1 MKNNRVSSMPLLLPP
16 ICAHSRTPCQ
26 IHQKYCPPQSQQASP
41 LPFKY
46 CQNHLSNQRPL
57 YGKAAPL
64 ELSVPPAS
72 ASPASISGLGWAS
85 YDLCVYSDISKNGP
99 SVLIDLYTSGLTSYT
114 HTEPVTGAYGTP
126 TFSYIDSQ
134 NSPAGNYLVFTGLT
148 ATSFNA
154 PPLSP
159 ISEAAINEF
168 QLVGNTIPEP
178 SPGSSASPH

>member
-1 MKNNRVSSMPLLLPP
+1 
-16 ICAHSRTPCQ
+16 
-26 IHQKYCPPQSQQASP
+26 
-41 LPFKY
+41 
-46 CQNHLSNQRPL
+46 
-57 YGKAAPL
+57 
-64 ELSVPPAS
+64 
-72 ASPASISGLGWAS
+72 
-85 YDLCVYSDISKNGP
+85 
-99 SVLIDLYTSGLTSYT
+99 VLIDLYTSGLTSYT

-168 QLVGNTIPEP
+168 QLVGNTISEP